1 MKNHI
6 MLFGSALLL
15 TSCMN
20 AQQHAQQ
27 VSAAQGENLT
37 VGKVQSQIRKG
48 MSGGEVAEVLGSP
61 NVVSTDENG
70 REVWIYDKISTLKV
84 VSASSGGL
92 ILGAAGVG
100 SAIGAVGGGGFN
112 SAAGASST
120 SQRTLTV
127 IIKFDGN
134 HKVRDFAY
142 HSSSF

>member
-1 MKNHI
+1 LRKKPDTLN
-6 MLFGSALLL
+6 SAL
-15 TSCMN
+15 MK
-20 AQQHAQQ
+20 
-27 VSAAQGENLT
+27 GP
-37 VGKVQSQIRKG
+37 QSPWLFK
-48 MSGGEVAEVLGSP
+48 S
-61 NVVSTDENG
+61 
-70 REVWIYDKISTLKV
+70 LKV

-100 SAIGAVGGGGFN
+100 NAIGAVGGGGFN

-134 HKVRDFAY
+134 HKVRDYAY

>member
-1 MKNHI
+1 MKSHI
-6 MLFGSALLL
+6 VLFGSALLL

-27 VSAAQGENLT
+27 VNAAQGENLT

-92 ILGAAGVG
+92 ILGAAGAGNSVG
-100 SAIGAVGGGGFN
+100 GIGGGGFN
-112 SAAGASST
+112 SGAGASST

-134 HKVRDFAY
+134 HKVREYAY

>member
-1 MKNHI
+1 M
-6 MLFGSALLL
+6 
-15 TSCMN
+15 T
-20 AQQHAQQ
+20 AQEHAQQ
-27 VSAAQGENLT
+27 VNAAQGENLT
-37 VGKVQSQIRKG
+37 VGKVQSQITKG

-92 ILGAAGVG
+92 ILGAVGVG
-100 SAIGAVGGGGFN
+100 SSVGGLGGGGFN

-134 HKVRDFAY
+134 HKVRDYAY

>member
-1 MKNHI
+1 MKKYLVLGC
-6 MLFGSALLL
+6 MTMLL
-15 TSCMN
+15 TSCMT
-20 AQQHAQQ
+20 AQEHAQQ
-27 VSAAQGENLT
+27 VNAAQGENLT

-48 MSGGEVAEVLGSP
+48 MSGAEVAEVLGSP

-70 REVWIYDKISTLKV
+70 REVWIYDKISTLRV

-100 SAIGAVGGGGFN
+100 GAVAGLGGGGFDA
-112 SAAGASST
+112 AAGASST

-134 HKVRDFAY
+134 HKVRDYAY